1 MDGES
6 DEDDG
11 DGLSMVSYRESDAE
25 MEPSGPMRAAYVA
38 GLHGRVH
45 CGLYILFSY
54 DSIPSTTILGER
66 SGRFQKKIYRAA
78 DDGEHDY
85 DDFD

>member
-6 DEDDG
+6 DVHAG
-11 DGLSMVSYRESDAE
+11 VGLSMVSDRESDAE
-25 MEPSGPMRAAYVA
+25 MEPSGPMRAADVA

-45 CGLYILFSY
+45 GGVYI
-54 DSIPSTTILGER
+54 
-66 SGRFQKKIYRAA
+66 AA